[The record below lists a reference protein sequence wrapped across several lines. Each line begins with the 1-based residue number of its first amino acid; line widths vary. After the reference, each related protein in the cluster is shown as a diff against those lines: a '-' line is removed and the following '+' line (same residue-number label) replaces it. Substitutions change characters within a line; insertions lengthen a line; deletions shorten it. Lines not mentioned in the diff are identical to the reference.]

1 MMQDIDLNEADINKE
16 IKWFR
21 AFREWLENTK
31 HGQLFMRGVGL
42 APRDYQAELQ
52 QESDEKSIVVVEKTA
67 EKKIE
72 HARRERDRRAKLSLN
87 PRKKIIWPNDL
98 ELIKKISST
107 SYQQVAE
114 ELDCSYGSVYNY
126 IRKHNLQDQITA

>member
-1 MMQDIDLNEADINKE
+1 MTQDIDLNEADINKE

-42 APRDYQAELQ
+42 TPRDYYAELQ
-52 QESDEKSIVVVEKTA
+52 RDTDEKVILVDRTVER
-67 EKKIE
+67 KIE
-72 HARRERDRRAKLSLN
+72 HARRERDRRAKVSRN
-87 PRKKIIWPNDL
+87 PRKKITWPNDL
-98 ELIKKISST
+98 ELIKKISAT

-126 IRKHNLQDQITA
+126 IHKHNLQDQIMAL